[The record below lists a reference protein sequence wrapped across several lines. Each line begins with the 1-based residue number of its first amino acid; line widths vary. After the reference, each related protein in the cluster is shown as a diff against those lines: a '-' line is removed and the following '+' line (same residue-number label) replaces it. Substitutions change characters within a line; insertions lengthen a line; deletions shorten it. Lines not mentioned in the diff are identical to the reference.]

1 MITYY
6 LRSPSQGDWEQTE
19 QLPEAQPAPTPGPFF
34 RFTDEVAWVTAA
46 KAAGFYV
53 TVTDDEGVESEVLQA
68 YTRDHAIDVIGVLYN
83 DDGVYNEEGEVIT
96 LPTVIPGW
104 HVNYLGTLPEGWEA
118 FEVTPEQPKR
128 IFA

>member
-1 MITYY
+1 M
-6 LRSPSQGDWEQTE
+6 TE
-19 QLPEAQPAPTPGPFF
+19 QLPTPGPFF
-34 RFTDEVAWVTAA
+34 RFTDEAAWVTAA

-68 YTRDHAIDVIGVLYN
+68 YTFDHAIDVIGVLYN

-96 LPTVIPGW
+96 PPTPLDGW
-104 HVNYLGTLPEGWEA
+104 HVNGLGNLPQGWSEY
-118 FEVTPEQPKR
+118 EITPEQPKR